1 MKTYPEMNEEIKK
14 ILTAFGEP
22 KMMYAAKRIE
32 ELEHEV
38 ERLRKALEDIS
49 ESDHRNGYCGRV
61 ARRAL
66 AGEE

>member
-1 MKTYPEMNEEIKK
+1 MDNRLEEIKSRDAEHQG
-14 ILTAFGEP
+14 LTLIVHEDRRWLLGEI
-22 KMMYAAKRIE
+22 K
-32 ELEHEV
+32 
-38 ERLRKALEDIS
+38 RLRKALEDIS